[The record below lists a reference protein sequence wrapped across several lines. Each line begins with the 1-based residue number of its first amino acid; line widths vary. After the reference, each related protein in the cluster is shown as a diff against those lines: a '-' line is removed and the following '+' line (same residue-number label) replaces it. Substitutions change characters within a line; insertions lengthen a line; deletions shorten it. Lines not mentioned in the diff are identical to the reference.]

1 MGPMSMN
8 RDAQTALGRRTPL
21 ALLAAAIGFA
31 YLILAGCSS
40 APSTTQTGFLSSYAE
55 LTPAGPNRMRYT
67 SPELGDYTAFIIDPV
82 QVSSQ
87 PGKLEPEQRAE
98 VANHFRRSLTSELTK
113 RGYTVT
119 ETPGVRT
126 ARIRVA
132 ITNINDSVWWQKVHP
147 ASSLAG
153 AGRGG
158 AAMEGEIIDSI
169 TGDQLAGVVQSG
181 VGSQFT
187 LGNFSTIS
195 DINNVVDQWVLN
207 ACDRLDE
214 LRASRR

>member
-1 MGPMSMN
+1 MT
-8 RDAQTALGRRTPL
+8 QYTASIYSRLKQVVLFTASVGVACVT
-21 ALLAAAIGFA
+21 
-31 YLILAGCSS
+31 LAGCSS
-40 APSTTQTGFLSSYAE
+40 TPSTTQTGFLSSYEE
-55 LTPAGPNRMRYT
+55 LAPAGTNRMRYA
-67 SPELGDYTAFIIDPV
+67 SPELSEYSAFIIDPV

-87 PGKLEPEQRAE
+87 EGKLDAEQRAD
-98 VANHFRRSLTSELTK
+98 VANHFRQSLTSELSK

-119 ETPGVRT
+119 EKPGART

-132 ITNINDSVWWQKVHP
+132 ITNISDSVWWKKLHP

-158 AAMEGEIIDSI
+158 AAMEGEVIDSV
-169 TGDQLAGVVQSG
+169 TGAQLAGVVQSG

-187 LGNFSTIS
+187 LGNYSTVA
-195 DINNVVDQWVLN
+195 DINNVVDQWVLT

-214 LRASRR
+214 MRASQQ